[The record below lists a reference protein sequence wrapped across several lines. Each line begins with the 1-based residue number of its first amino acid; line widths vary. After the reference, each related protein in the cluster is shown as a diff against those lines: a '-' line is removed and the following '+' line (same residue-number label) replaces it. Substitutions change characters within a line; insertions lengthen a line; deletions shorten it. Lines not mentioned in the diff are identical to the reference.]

1 MKRDRQHHCSAGKA
15 RNLNALSTIRRCW
28 NVWNPYPV
36 RIFKRSSLNVRSAE
50 PHSIAANRCTQPGA
64 PLRGRTRLLC
74 MQFRLDGRR
83 LYEKTM
89 EPYGSS
95 NSVRDRGCPWYIR
108 VRRCTSG
115 GLRLSLRLDVDTT
128 RGTASWASRIAPTSR
143 FRREPRLH
151 PIPPALFV
159 LQQKPNLFELR
170 RGY

>member
-95 NSVRDRGCPWYIR
+95 NRRPGSRLPLVHPRPAMHLGRITPITAARCRYDEGNSFLGVKDRSNQP
-108 VRRCTSG
+108 VQ
-115 GLRLSLRLDVDTT
+115 
-128 RGTASWASRIAPTSR
+128 A
-143 FRREPRLH
+143 
-151 PIPPALFV
+151 
-159 LQQKPNLFELR
+159 
-170 RGY
+170 